1 MPEAERIGP
10 QEVRNQVKAGTAFLV
25 CAYDEADKCRTIH
38 LEGAIFLDAFK
49 SKLPSLSKDQRV
61 IFYCA

>member
-1 MPEAERIGP
+1 MPEAERISP
-10 QEVRNQVKAGTAFLV
+10 QEVRNQVNAGTAFLV
-25 CAYDEADKCRTIH
+25 CAYDEADKCRTMH

-49 SKLPSLSKDQRV
+49 SKLPSLSKEQKI